1 MLNFYKSI
9 HYYTIQKKIPR
20 QNERFYIVYF
30 LAFIVLYKK
39 NPDIAPEEL
48 AITSTMSADL

>member
-48 AITSTMSADL
+48 AITSKISAVL